1 MNWGWDRAAL
11 KVVECTKALGHK
23 VARIGEKL
31 EGQWGNMESEAGQN
45 NTTNWLDPVDHAE
58 SLHFKCRKSL
68 KDANMKDVTLFM
80 FWKGHYS
87 SL

>member
-1 MNWGWDRAAL
+1 
-11 KVVECTKALGHK
+11 
-23 VARIGEKL
+23 
-31 EGQWGNMESEAGQN
+31 MESEAGQN

-68 KDANMKDVTLFM
+68 KDANMKDVALFM
-80 FWKGHYS
+80 FWKGHCS